1 MKKLLKAFIL
11 IFCCV
16 MLCGCA
22 SVEYQRVTD
31 DMGQIRDKFT
41 IELEGTK
48 IVGRIGQHEYDALKA
63 DIEHDLENYIS
74 TIQGICTS
82 LQREL
87 GGQVDF
93 SEGVQAV
100 ASEWYSTGNG
110 NEQIFVQVNY
120 LNSSYYKLVNGIT
133 DDDEEQTA
141 DGNQIVSNWFVSK
154 YIIKANNTFS
164 NIEDLEGERNFYD
177 YYTSTYGEYTIE
189 DVNLV
194 QIYGTTDKRL
204 KSNADY
210 VEKID
215 GVNYHLWEIDTKNGA
230 YKTCELSYYYLTAVG
245 TGWYVLA
252 LSLAGALAVTL
263 IVIWLV
269 KSAKNKKYKKTVV
282 TNIEADA
289 SDED

>member
-1 MKKLLKAFIL
+1 LKKLLKAFIL

-31 DMGQIRDKFT
+31 DLGQIRDKIT
-41 IELEGTK
+41 IELEEDK
-48 IVGRIGQHEYDALKA
+48 IVGKIGQRKYDALKA
-63 DIEHDLENYIS
+63 DIEHDLENYVS
-74 TIQGICTS
+74 VIQNICVV
-82 LQREL
+82 LQREYAATY
-87 GGQVDF
+87 DF

-100 ASEWYSTGNG
+100 ASEWYPSGNG
-110 NEQIFVQVNY
+110 KQQIFVQVNY
-120 LNSSYYKLVNGIT
+120 LNSDYYKLVNGIPLE
-133 DDDEEQTA
+133 DDSKVD
-141 DGNQIVSNWFVSK
+141 DNQIVSNWFVSK
-154 YIIKANNTFS
+154 YIIKTNNTFS
-164 NIEDLEGERNFYD
+164 NIEDLEGDRNFYD

-194 QIYGTTDKRL
+194 QIYGTTNKRL

-252 LSLAGALAVTL
+252 LGLAGLLA
-263 IVIWLV
+263 IVLVIIWLV
-269 KSAKNKKYKKTVV
+269 KSSKNKKYKKVVV
-282 TNIEADA
+282 TSVESDAD
-289 SDED
+289 DEN